1 MWARQSLTR
10 WRAAEGVQSVVVVW
24 THLAVLLKDRRSEL
38 GVHLQTRGKLGA
50 CPLGL
55 QPLGPG
61 VYVLLRDRLPTSLP
75 VGHSSLSLSLSHTHT
90 HHATHRERERERGY
104 THKHIP
110 LRPCTWGDDSYDS
123 LLRTQN
129 FKPLL
134 RVCFQGFLQFGSSTR
149 QCSVVLCLQ
158 SRAGAVELQQV
169 LLPLVHRL
177 SVGGIGCV

>member
-75 VGHSSLSLSLSHTHT
+75 FGHSSLSLSLSLSLTDTHTHT
-90 HHATHRERERERGY
+90 LLAVTTPRTRATA
-104 THKHIP
+104 TAIA
-110 LRPCTWGDDSYDS
+110 RPRIS
-123 LLRTQN
+123 
-129 FKPLL
+129 
-134 RVCFQGFLQFGSSTR
+134 
-149 QCSVVLCLQ
+149 
-158 SRAGAVELQQV
+158 
-169 LLPLVHRL
+169 
-177 SVGGIGCV
+177 

>member
-1 MWARQSLTR
+1 MRGRTAMWARQSLTR

-90 HHATHRERERERGY
+90 HTSCRHDAARARDRDRDRSPACLLIPCLRRDHRSV
-104 THKHIP
+104 P
-110 LRPCTWGDDSYDS
+110 LGLV
-123 LLRTQN
+123 LLVLMAR
-129 FKPLL
+129 
-134 RVCFQGFLQFGSSTR
+134 STR
-149 QCSVVLCLQ
+149 SF
-158 SRAGAVELQQV
+158 
-169 LLPLVHRL
+169 LLVSSPPSSPLWQPARIL
-177 SVGGIGCV
+177 PSG

>member
-61 VYVLLRDRLPTSLP
+61 VYVLLRDRLSTSLP
-75 VGHSSLSLSLSHTHT
+75 VGHSSLSHSHTHT
-90 HHATHRERERERGY
+90 HTH
-104 THKHIP
+104 THTHFLTSRRRARARPRPRSLARVSLDPLPPDPAGSP
-110 LRPCTWGDDSYDS
+110 LRPCATRPRSPRPHGALHSKFFAPPPGS
-123 LLRTQN
+123 LPRI
-129 FKPLL
+129 
-134 RVCFQGFLQFGSSTR
+134 
-149 QCSVVLCLQ
+149 
-158 SRAGAVELQQV
+158 
-169 LLPLVHRL
+169 LPSGRPR
-177 SVGGIGCV
+177 

>member
-1 MWARQSLTR
+1 MRGRTAMWARQSLTR

-90 HHATHRERERERGY
+90 HTHFLTSRRRARARPRPRSLARVSLDPLPPDPAGS
-104 THKHIP
+104 P
-110 LRPCTWGDDSYDS
+110 LRPCATRPRSPRPHGALHSKFFAPPPGS
-123 LLRTQN
+123 LPRI
-129 FKPLL
+129 
-134 RVCFQGFLQFGSSTR
+134 
-149 QCSVVLCLQ
+149 
-158 SRAGAVELQQV
+158 
-169 LLPLVHRL
+169 LPSGRPR
-177 SVGGIGCV
+177 